1 MSKSETKV
9 KSNRLKDRLLGR
21 EDEVAFEH
29 HQMTE
34 KTDRELYYYLLK
46 KRSGKKIFN
55 FFFLSLVLALC
66 FTILYPLLKTVPNVF
81 SDMRDLGDPDIIWL
95 PKRFAT
101 TSFKAAYRM
110 MMTFGSMTML
120 YSVIYALTVM
130 LIQVMMAA
138 MAGYSL
144 ARVQFRGSNLIY
156 MLVILT
162 FLVPPQSLLISQYL
176 HFKDFNPLG
185 IVRLLGFA
193 RVDLTNNPATLYI
206 MNFLGFGLNQGL
218 FIFIFRQFFI
228 GLPKEIEEA
237 ALIDGCGFYRTYF
250 RIMLPN
256 AKPSFLIVA
265 VLSFVWNYGDTY
277 LTGYFDPN
285 GPYLV
290 TILTRRLGSQNQ
302 NFVIEALQH
311 WYSIPTSSVFMFD
324 AVKQAAALI
333 YIIPLLVVYFLTQRQ
348 LVENLEM
355 SGIVG

>member
-1 MSKSETKV
+1 MTKQSD
-9 KSNRLKDRLLGR
+9 K
-21 EDEVAFEH
+21 
-29 HQMTE
+29 
-34 KTDRELYYYLLK
+34 ELYYYLLK
-46 KRSGKKIFN
+46 KRSANRIFS
-55 FFFLSLVLALC
+55 FFFLTLVFAIC
-66 FTILYPLLKTVPNVF
+66 FTILYPLIATIPNVF

-95 PKRFAT
+95 PKRFKT
-101 TSFKAAYRM
+101 VSFDAAYRL
-110 MMTFGSMTML
+110 MMTFGALTML
-120 YSVIYALTVM
+120 WSVLYALTVM
-130 LIQVMMAA
+130 LIQVMMSA
-138 MAGYSL
+138 MVGYSL
-144 ARVQFRGSNLIY
+144 ARVKFRGSNLIY
-156 MLVILT
+156 FMVILT
-162 FLVPPQSLLISQYL
+162 FLIPPQSLLISQYL

-185 IVRLLGFA
+185 LVSLFGFGKI
-193 RVDLTNNPATLYI
+193 DLIGNPTTLYM

-237 ALIDGCGFYRTYF
+237 ALIDGCGFYKTYF

-256 AKPSFLIVA
+256 AKPSLLTVA

-277 LTGYFDPN
+277 LTGYFDPS
-285 GPYLV
+285 GPYLA
-290 TILTRRLGSQNQ
+290 TILARRLGAQNQ

-333 YIIPLLVVYFLTQRQ
+333 YIIPLLIVYFLTQRK

>member
-1 MSKSETKV
+1 MLRQTHKETKSR
-9 KSNRLKDRLLGR
+9 KTGKLANSIEAGEFKH
-21 EDEVAFEH
+21 EH
-29 HQMTE
+29 MTE
-34 KTDRELYYYLLK
+34 KTDRELYYYLMK
-46 KRSGKKIFN
+46 QKAGDKIFN
-55 FFFLSLVLALC
+55 FFFLSLIFALC
-66 FTILYPLLKTVPNVF
+66 FTILYPLLATIPNVF

-101 TSFKAAYRM
+101 TSFNAAYRM
-110 MMTFGSMTML
+110 MMTFGAWTMA
-120 YSVIYALTVM
+120 YSVLYAFSIMV
-130 LIQVMMAA
+130 IQVMMSA
-138 MAGYSL
+138 MVGYSL
-144 ARVQFRGSNLIY
+144 ARVKFRGSNVIY
-156 MLVILT
+156 FLVILT
-162 FLVPPQSLLISQYL
+162 FLIPPQSLLISQYL

-185 IVRLLGFA
+185 LARLFGLA
-193 RVDLTNNPATLYI
+193 RVDLINNPATLYI
-206 MNFLGFGLNQGL
+206 MNVLGFGLNQGL

-256 AKPSFLIVA
+256 AKPSLLIVA

-285 GPYLV
+285 GPYLA